1 MEAGIRAALVGCPV
15 PSRARIE
22 TVVLMGLSAAYG
34 FAIGGRSWLAG
45 LGHGPDP
52 THQAEF
58 RLQLTRMLGAHMVEE
73 SASEAVD

>member
-1 MEAGIRAALVGCPV
+1 
-15 PSRARIE
+15 
-22 TVVLMGLSAAYG
+22 MGLSAAYG